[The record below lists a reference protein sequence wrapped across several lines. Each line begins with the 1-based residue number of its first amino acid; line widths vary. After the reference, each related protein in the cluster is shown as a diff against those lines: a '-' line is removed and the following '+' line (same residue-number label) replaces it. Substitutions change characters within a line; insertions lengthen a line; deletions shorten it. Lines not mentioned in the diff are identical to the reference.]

1 MFFFYSGSVILEAKR
16 RPFKLLFC
24 FPALVHIFLFEHR
37 SLWITELVLPL
48 QLSPVRAPLRQT
60 GICIVFPVVSILI
73 TQKYL

>member
-1 MFFFYSGSVILEAKR
+1 MFFFYSGSVILEAKG
-16 RPFKLLFC
+16 RPFKSPFC
-24 FPALVHIFLFEHR
+24 FPALVHIFLSEYR
-37 SLWITELVLPL
+37 SLRITELVLPL